1 VNPLTVVITGSSSG
15 IGKASALYLAER
27 GHRVFAGVR
36 SVEQAERLRSEA
48 SERLVPLLIDVTDS
62 ASLVVA
68 VERVDRELAG
78 APLSGLVNNAGI
90 AIGGPIEHT
99 PLADFR
105 KQLEVNV
112 VGLLATTQ
120 AFLPLLRRGPSRIVN
135 IGSMSGRVTTPMLGA
150 YCASKYAVE
159 ALTDALRMELG
170 PFDIETSVVE
180 PGPVES
186 EIWDKAR
193 RQSQET
199 IQNLSEQA
207 RAQYGSVIEAANAL
221 IERNERSAVP
231 ALDVARAVEHAL
243 TAKRPKTRYVIG
255 SQARAGAVLKSVLPD
270 RWLDAALKKSLGL
283 P

>member
-1 VNPLTVVITGSSSG
+1 
-15 IGKASALYLAER
+15 
-27 GHRVFAGVR
+27 
-36 SVEQAERLRSEA
+36 
-48 SERLVPLLIDVTDS
+48 
-62 ASLVVA
+62 
-68 VERVDRELAG
+68 
-78 APLSGLVNNAGI
+78 
-90 AIGGPIEHT
+90 T

-199 IQNLSEQA
+199 
-207 RAQYGSVIEAANAL
+207 
-221 IERNERSAVP
+221 
-231 ALDVARAVEHAL
+231 
-243 TAKRPKTRYVIG
+243 
-255 SQARAGAVLKSVLPD
+255 
-270 RWLDAALKKSLGL
+270 
-283 P
+283 